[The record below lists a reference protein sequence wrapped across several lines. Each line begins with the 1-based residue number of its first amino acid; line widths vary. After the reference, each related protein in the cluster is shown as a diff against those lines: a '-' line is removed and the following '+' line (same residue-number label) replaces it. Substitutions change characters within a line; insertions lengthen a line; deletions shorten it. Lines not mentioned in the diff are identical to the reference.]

1 MAVSR
6 RILGIGGSL
15 LMILACI
22 LYIVSNAVPIWGTVK
37 VGQATNTI
45 GLWQGCI
52 SIPGYTQCSALVCL
66 LPGSTPCIKNGAAR
80 AFVTLACIFSAVAA
94 LCLLASAIL
103 TDLSKLLA
111 MMVKIVPFSS
121 LLVGVIGVGVGINLV
136 TYKTVFSIGAA
147 AIVGILALILNL
159 AGTILAFLIQ

>member
-66 LPGSTPCIKNGAAR
+66 LP
-80 AFVTLACIFSAVAA
+80 AVAA

-121 LLVGVIGVGVGINLV
+121 LLVGVIGVGVGINFV